1 MKISIT
7 FRNAKIV
14 KEPKK
19 NTHLSFMSKYLFLL
33 FSLLILYACNTKQEN
48 KITDKAG
55 IQDALAPL
63 QITVIADLPDSLK
76 PKTTM
81 LETMPKPLTVAV
93 PNKSGDSYS
102 ITFPDGEVTQMN
114 LEPPVNKM
122 LSVLQNKNGKAILDP
137 NGNPFI
143 LGEGGKSNFTN
154 FTTDNGLALDAITCS
169 IMDEIGNLWFG
180 TLGGGVSRYDGKS
193 FTNFTTAQ
201 GLASNLVLSIAEDK
215 NGNIWFGTEGG
226 GISRYD
232 GSAFTNFTTDQGL
245 AANSVLSITE
255 DKNGNLWFGTD
266 GGGVSSYDGKSFTN
280 FTTNQGL
287 ANDHVFIITEDKNQS
302 LWFGTLGGGVSCY
315 DGKSFTNFTTDQGLA
330 NNSVLSITED
340 KNGNFWFG
348 TFGSGVSRYDG
359 KSFTNFTTVQGLA
372 NNSVLSIAEDKLGNL
387 WFGTFGGGMGNALPV
402 LLPLRGLPII
412 RFGASLKI
420 KLATFGS
427 ALMAAG

>member
-180 TLGGGVSRYDGKS
+180 T
-193 FTNFTTAQ
+193 
-201 GLASNLVLSIAEDK
+201 
-215 NGNIWFGTEGG
+215 EGG

-255 DKNGNLWFGTD
+255 DKNGNLWLGTD

-302 LWFGTLGGGVSCY
+302 LWFGT
-315 DGKSFTNFTTDQGLA
+315 
-330 NNSVLSITED
+330 
-340 KNGNFWFG
+340 
-348 TFGSGVSRYDG
+348 
-359 KSFTNFTTVQGLA
+359 
-372 NNSVLSIAEDKLGNL
+372 
-387 WFGTFGGGMGNALPV
+387 
-402 LLPLRGLPII
+402 
-412 RFGASLKI
+412 
-420 KLATFGS
+420 
-427 ALMAAG
+427 